1 MTVRMGDWLQEQANR
16 GHLLRSQVEAAQ
28 LWASDLAELGSDLRS
43 NPTTREVR
51 GDRPADVMR
60 VAVTRR
66 VAQAEAGL
74 MRRVGMTGFR
84 ATHKVAVEGG
94 TAGEAAEELGIRT
107 TSAMDLIRV
116 GLAELAVVYQ
126 LREQRL
132 TG

>member
-1 MTVRMGDWLQEQANR
+1 MSDWLQEQAAR
-16 GHLLRSQVEAAQ
+16 GHLLRSQVAAGQ
-28 LWASDLAELGSDLRS
+28 LWASDLAELGADLRS

-51 GDRPADVMR
+51 GERKEDVMR
-60 VAVTRR
+60 LAVSRR

-74 MRRVGMTGFR
+74 MRRVGVTGYR
-84 ATHKVAVEGG
+84 ATHMVAVQGG
-94 TAGEAAEELGIRT
+94 TAGEAAQELGIRT

-126 LREQRL
+126 LSEQRL